1 MFAFLEIPWI
11 PILSLLMI
19 VPLIGWQTIAYFK
32 EKAKNK
38 VPQIPQINSNK
49 VQNKTSK
56 DVKNVTLITNLKP
69 RGKNIKKISLVF
81 SFTVT
86 AFVILNL
93 VIVTFYLN
101 NRKISYLPRASES
114 ITPTT
119 VITTKPSIVPTI
131 SDAPIITV
139 SPIITN
145 APTMTIAPTITMA
158 PTMTMMP
165 TVTVGPTLIAQAYT
179 VPTVRPT
186 SSPTPTVIITTAP
199 KLTTV
204 SPTAIPVVGVGKF
217 SIILGV
223 LSVFFLILGFVL

>member
-1 MFAFLEIPWI
+1 MFAFLEIPWM
-11 PILSLLMI
+11 PILSLLVI
-19 VPLIGWQTIAYFK
+19 LPLIGWQTVAYFK

-49 VQNKTSK
+49 IQNKTGK

-69 RGKNIKKISLVF
+69 RGKNTKKISLVF

-86 AFVILNL
+86 AFVIINL
-93 VIVTFYLN
+93 VIVSFYLN

-114 ITPTT
+114 IIPTT
-119 VITTKPSIVPTI
+119 VITTRPSIVPTI

-139 SPIITN
+139 TPIITK
-145 APTMTIAPTITMA
+145 APTMTMA
-158 PTMTMMP
+158 PTMTVAP

-186 SSPTPTVIITTAP
+186 SSPTPTVIATTAP
-199 KLTTV
+199 KPTTI

>member
-145 APTMTIAPTITMA
+145 APTIPLA
-158 PTMTMMP
+158 PTMTLMP
-165 TVTVGPTLIAQAYT
+165 PVTVGPTLIAQAYT